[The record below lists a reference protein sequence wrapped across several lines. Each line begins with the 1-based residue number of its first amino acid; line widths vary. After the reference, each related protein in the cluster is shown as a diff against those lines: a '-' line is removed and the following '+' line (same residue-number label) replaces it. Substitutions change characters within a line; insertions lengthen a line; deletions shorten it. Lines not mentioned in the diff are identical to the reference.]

1 MCPAFV
7 VGPQCICHACPL
19 GVADLLTVKLG
30 LCQSMLSL
38 FLSEKET
45 LKFALH
51 WVLWNYVGIGK
62 GCSSTVILGKRIRL
76 SSSIWAVRL
85 NRKITRLLYH
95 KKVWKSKYSLGTL
108 SSNASRMQ
116 IQGTSFPRCSTSYH
130 LHCRVM
136 NDLTFH
142 LKYTTLLHTY
152 LHRTIR
158 EIVYWSERGP
168 KPF

>member
-95 KKVWKSKYSLGTL
+95 KIVWKSKYSLGTL
-108 SSNASRMQ
+108 SSNASRIKSKEAPFQ
-116 IQGTSFPRCSTSYH
+116 DVRHHII
-130 LHCRVM
+130 RVM